1 MRWCV
6 SASVVLPVFDLSSV
20 LSIFTGR
27 NFRISCVFQVN
38 ADTGVPELQ
47 EFLLDFFPDHEDV
60 LDDAFLTTLLRSVA
74 QRILVLSVCSSSDQ
88 N

>member
-1 MRWCV
+1 M
-6 SASVVLPVFDLSSV
+6 
-20 LSIFTGR
+20 
-27 NFRISCVFQVN
+27 N